1 MRLRQKVSVA
11 VVKEEKKG
19 GVNGGDTWKVEEW
32 LKLEGIGVKFVNL
45 VKKEFGIRMRQR
57 NLELEW

>member
-19 GVNGGDTWKVEEW
+19 GVNGGDTYGRWKSD
-32 LKLEGIGVKFVNL
+32 
-45 VKKEFGIRMRQR
+45 
-57 NLELEW
+57 